1 MGKAFVREVQVVR
14 SDRKGERMKDIE
26 LNIMTEGRKLYYS
39 SARRRVRCL
48 LTCPKQAAL
57 NDKHAWLY
65 LGRLINMNFG
75 KGDYHLSLTYD
86 DKHLPPSAEDAKKD
100 FERFIGKVKK
110 LYAER
115 GGRRNASPTM
125 RNGVSPVGEGLP
137 LPKFR
142 YIMVM
147 SFASEKTGEPK
158 RLHMHVVMTGGVD
171 RTAIELLWR
180 APDKAGRC
188 KKGEEYKRFGAPLG
202 YANCDRLQMEDGLG
216 ALTTYLAKQPRE
228 GIARRW
234 YASVGLRKPYTYAP
248 NDDKYDLHE
257 LKRIAE
263 RNADAVDVPFWE
275 RKYPGWTVCEPR
287 EYAYTCTQSEF
298 SGVSILVKLRRLTD
312 EELRERKKH
321 KKAKDAR

>member
-1 MGKAFVREVQVVR
+1 MSKAFVREVQVVR
-14 SDRKGERMKDIE
+14 SDRKDERMKDIE

-39 SARRRVRCL
+39 SARRRVRRV

-75 KGDYHLSLTYD
+75 KVDYHLSLTYD
-86 DKHLPPSAEDAKKD
+86 TKHLPSSAEDAKKD

-110 LYAER
+110 LYVAAKR
-115 GGRRNASPTM
+115 Q
-125 RNGVSPVGEGLP
+125 L
-137 LPKFR
+137 R

-188 KKGEEYKRFGAPLG
+188 KKGEEHKRFGAPLG
-202 YANCDRLQMEDGLG
+202 YANCDRLQTEDGLG

-248 NDDKYDLHE
+248 NDDKYDLPE
-257 LKRIAE
+257 LKKIAE
-263 RNADAVDVPFWE
+263 RNSDAVDVGFWE
-275 RKYPGWTVCEPR
+275 RQYPGWTVCDPK
-287 EYAYTCTQSEF
+287 EYAYSCTESEF

-312 EELRERKKH
+312 EELTERKNHKTTKH
-321 KKAKDAR
+321 AG

>member
-1 MGKAFVREVQVVR
+1 MSKAFVREVQVVR

-39 SARRRVRCL
+39 SARRRVRRV

-86 DKHLPPSAEDAKKD
+86 TKHLPSSAEDAKKD

-110 LYAER
+110 LYVAAKR
-115 GGRRNASPTM
+115 Q
-125 RNGVSPVGEGLP
+125 L
-137 LPKFR
+137 R

-188 KKGEEYKRFGAPLG
+188 KKGEEHKRFGAPLG
-202 YANCDRLQMEDGLG
+202 YANCDRLQTEDGLG

-248 NDDKYDLHE
+248 NDDKYDLPE
-257 LKRIAE
+257 LKKIAE
-263 RNADAVDVPFWE
+263 KNADAVDVSFWE
-275 RKYPGWTVCEPR
+275 RQYPGWTVCDPR
-287 EYAYTCTQSEF
+287 GYAYSCTESEF

-321 KKAKDAR
+321 KTTKHAR